1 MKRCGLMMLTVIS
14 MTLISA
20 PLLAADNG
28 AAPAPA
34 TEKLFAEALKLVGP
48 PAGEVPKELLLKAG
62 DSVVCIGDSITAGGG
77 YLRDMDAVFA
87 QQFPDLKIQ
96 KVINAGISGQKAE
109 DFIKRFEKDVIERK
123 PAVVTINVGINDVW
137 HRLKD
142 PHDEK
147 ILAAYKDNVTKMVDQ
162 AQTAG
167 IKVILLAPTV
177 IQEDPNGEGQK
188 RLKLYVAAMKTIA
201 ADKKCGMADLHQM
214 FLTAL
219 KSKPADMKGNWLT
232 SDGVHMKPLGDAIMA
247 IGALRAI
254 GVSDEKL
261 GATETPAPKPKA
273 PKVAPKPTEDAPK
286 QP

>member
-1 MKRCGLMMLTVIS
+1 MKRCGLTLLAVTAIVFAMIS
-14 MTLISA
+14 PA
-20 PLLAADNG
+20 LAADTG
-28 AAPAPA
+28 AAAPA

-48 PAGEVPKELLLKAG
+48 PAGEVPKELLLKA
-62 DSVVCIGDSITAGGG
+62 DASVVCIGDSITAGGG

-109 DFIKRFEKDVIERK
+109 DFIKRFEKDVVARK

-137 HRLKD
+137 HRLKA

-147 ILAAYKDNVTKMVDQ
+147 VLAAYKENVAKMVDLAQ
-162 AQTAG
+162 AAG
-167 IKVILLAPTV
+167 IKVILLTPTL
-177 IQEDPNGEGQK
+177 IQEDAAAEGQT
-188 RLKLYVAAMKTIA
+188 RLKMYVDAMKAIA
-201 ADKKCGMADLHQM
+201 TDKKCGLADLHAM

-232 SDGVHMKPLGDAIMA
+232 GDGVHMKPLGDVIMA
-247 IGALRAI
+247 IGALRAM

-261 GATETPAPKPKA
+261 GATETPAPKPKQ
-273 PKVAPKPTEDAPK
+273 PKVAAAPKADAPK